1 MTYVPKIQTEPLQR
15 DTREYANEA
24 GTVSTWYYDRSIS
37 TKGPYRVEQKYTK
50 EYLDS
55 LKEKKKRKLKT
66 K

>member
-1 MTYVPKIQTEPLQR
+1 M
-15 DTREYANEA
+15 EYKDEIIRFNVVCAKDEDEIPDLVA
-24 GTVSTWYYDRSIS
+24 HHI
-37 TKGPYRVEQKYTK
+37 